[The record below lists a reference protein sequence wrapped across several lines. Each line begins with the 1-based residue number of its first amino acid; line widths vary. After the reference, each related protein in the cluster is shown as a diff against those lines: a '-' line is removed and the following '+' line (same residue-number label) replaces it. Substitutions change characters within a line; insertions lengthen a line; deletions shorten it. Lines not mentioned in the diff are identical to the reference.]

1 MSREVKDSRGPGSGV
16 RDPIPGDREARVLQE
31 IEDELRTA
39 LSISP
44 SEDFEA
50 RVLRRVAEDEA
61 PARWSYG
68 WLAAAALILLATGLF
83 FALNRTPAPGDD
95 GVAPQMAERQ
105 PDVRLP
111 APAQQEPPLAPEGP
125 AYESSSAPARKGP
138 AYASASVGRGSTPRR
153 ASEPEVIVPL
163 NQMEAVRRLVRAVNE
178 GRMEAPPEP
187 ATGPIAAP
195 VELGVA
201 PIVIE
206 PLPVPPLEPEGAGPS
221 PEIRRSR

>member
-1 MSREVKDSRGPGSGV
+1 
-16 RDPIPGDREARVLQE
+16 VLQE
-31 IEDELRTA
+31 VEDELRTA

-44 SEDFEA
+44 SEDFQA
-50 RVLRRVAEDEA
+50 RVLRQVADDEA

-68 WLAAAALILLATGLF
+68 WLATAAVLVLAVGLF
-83 FALNRTPAPGDD
+83 FALNRTPAPVDD

-138 AYASASVGRGSTPRR
+138 AYASAFAGRGFTPRR
-153 ASEPEVIVPL
+153 SSSAPEVIVPL

-206 PLPVPPLEPEGAGPS
+206 PLPVPPIEPEGAGPS

>member
-1 MSREVKDSRGPGSGV
+1 
-16 RDPIPGDREARVLQE
+16 VLQE

-50 RVLRRVAEDEA
+50 RVLRQVADDEA

-68 WLAAAALILLATGLF
+68 WLAAAAVLVLAVGLF
-83 FALNRTPAPGDD
+83 FALNRTPAPVDD

-111 APAQQEPPLAPEGP
+111 AVAEPAPPAREGP
-125 AYESSSAPARKGP
+125 AHRGEPQTASRSPVGRGFTPRRSSSA
-138 AYASASVGRGSTPRR
+138 
-153 ASEPEVIVPL
+153 PEVIVPL

-206 PLPVPPLEPEGAGPS
+206 PLPVPPIEPEGAGPS

>member
-83 FALNRTPAPGDD
+83 FALNRTPAPVDD

-125 AYESSSAPARKGP
+125 ADESSSAPARKGP

-178 GRMEAPPEP
+178 GLIVEVPEP
-187 ATGPIAAP
+187 PGGTIAAP
-195 VELGVA
+195 AE
-201 PIVIE
+201 IVIQ
-206 PLPVPPLEPEGAGPS
+206 PLVVDALPVPALEPERGTPFPGTG
-221 PEIRRSR
+221 RS